1 MDVNMDPRVLG
12 AVIIGVVVLALA
24 GWVIWQR
31 QRSERLQRH
40 YGQEYQRTVSELGRR
55 RAEAELERRAQRVR
69 QLDIHPL
76 SAEQREQF
84 STQWRAVQTAFVDNP
99 PQAVSEADRLVEATM
114 RARGYPIDDFES
126 RVNNLSVDHPRV
138 VHNYRLTREIAVRHR
153 RGEASTEDLRKAM
166 VYYRELFEDLLE
178 DRPVQATERIVDRP
192 VQPGDRIE
200 PAAARPDVIRPADR
214 EVRP

>member
-12 AVIIGVVVLALA
+12 AIIIGIAVLALA
-24 GWVIWQR
+24 GWFIWQR

-40 YGQEYQRTVSELGRR
+40 YGQEYQRTVSELGRH

-69 QLDIHPL
+69 QLNIHPL

-84 STQWRAVQTAFVDNP
+84 AVQWRGVQTAFVDNP
-99 PQAVSEADRLVEATM
+99 PQAVTDADRLVEETM

-126 RVNNLSVDHPRV
+126 RVSNLSVDHPRV

-178 DRPVQATERIVDRP
+178 DRPVQATERVIDRP

-200 PAAARPDVIRPADR
+200 PAAARPDITRPADR